1 MRAYKLKFHRFESL
15 LASFE
20 FHRTGSKDDL
30 VNRTKIINLL
40 HGFIVA
46 AAVASLIVAVK
57 LGICQ
62 HNSGDT
68 PSRSGTFVSETW
80 CSDVDVVVLSKDPQD
95 SLLACEGARDAIVF
109 LRSYDLVVADNMVIE
124 LLRELPAEVSS
135 STAGCYLESE
145 RRMLILI
152 YSEFRKFKT
161 WFGIPIDR
169 SLYRS
174 VVSHEV
180 AHLVADLNFTVSKPS
195 IQAKEYIA
203 YITQFSTME
212 PSLLERVLSNFA
224 CKAFE
229 GDWQMSTTIYMFDCM
244 GFGVRA
250 YRHFLNLTDSDEY
263 LHAIINGE
271 ALIE

>member
-1 MRAYKLKFHRFESL
+1 MRAYKLKFKRFESL

-20 FHRTGSKDDL
+20 FHRTGLNVDL
-30 VNRTKIINLL
+30 VNRSEIKNLL

-62 HNSGDT
+62 HNSGDI
-68 PSRSGTFVSETW
+68 PSRPGAFVSETW
-80 CSDVDVVVLSKDPQD
+80 CNDVDVVVLSKDPQD

-109 LRSYDLVVADNMVIE
+109 LQSYDLVVPDNIVIE

-145 RRMLILI
+145 RLVLILV

-174 VVSHEV
+174 LVSHEV
-180 AHLVADLNFTVSKPS
+180 AHLLADFNFTISKPS

-212 PSLLERVLSNFA
+212 PPLRERVLSDFPG
-224 CKAFE
+224 KAFE

-250 YRHFLNLTDSDEY
+250 YRHFLKLADGDEY
-263 LHAIINGE
+263 LHAILSGE